1 MKPKLVWTSEL
12 GKYIKAS
19 RDKKGWSQDKLASEV
34 GLTQQY
40 ISDLE
45 LGKRNF
51 SNDVLLLIA
60 VSLDTYPSEY
70 WLKFEHEVL
79 PDIKKHLKEQE

>member
-1 MKPKLVWTSEL
+1 MKV
-12 GKYIKAS
+12 S

-70 WLKFEHEVL
+70 WLKFENEVL

>member
-1 MKPKLVWTSEL
+1 MKPRVVRTSEL
-12 GKYIKAS
+12 GKYIKAN
-19 RDKKGWSQDKLASEV
+19 REKKGWSQDKLASKV

-40 ISDLE
+40 LSDLE

-60 VSLDTYPSEY
+60 VSLDTTPSEY
-70 WLKFEHEVL
+70 WLKFEQEVL
-79 PDIKKHLKEQE
+79 PDIKKNLKEQE